1 MAGVA
6 TQKFPNNAINLGF
19 PVAFNKAMANT
30 ATHYYPEARSLPHLY
45 VGHDQAQALREE
57 RKRDADYMAN
67 AKVAST
73 KKSTM
78 RYLTTAHGA
87 GFQPKAVLGQ
97 RQFGNPAFGYLSGS
111 SAQKDDPNAPFY
123 TLTLG
128 EGGSNG
134 HLSGGVLRSAQGQEY
149 GKSRLMA
156 RVAELDAIDNN
167 KTVFLGEK
175 AGMPS
180 TGAVNTA
187 SLPTGTEGPISPL
200 IELNFLLQGIN
211 DAVVSGIAPDQ
222 RVEDEDEGMALEYKK
237 GESAVRA
244 IEGIGALNKGTFEQA
259 RRVMALLFRLAPS
272 MDTAQMTDTLSTMN
286 SIIQN
291 LDGMLDPAQ
300 QERYAGKVNGVNLQS
315 ALSLQVLFTRMIA
328 YVEEMIKGVNLMPM
342 ERLALSKALV
352 KQLKFEKGLKYG
364 TVPDGDLNLVADARQ
379 NALKTAQ
386 DEALFTPTGR
396 FRRDDPYEEDA
407 FYRRSVS
414 APSEGSSASNTDSF
428 GSFQQAPPR
437 GEGHYRG
444 HTREDN
450 QHIGYG
456 RGGNAVIAFDPEARQ
471 TFGYNAGDFY
481 PSGGRDAQWFGEMR
495 GNTVIPGGEQLPQTK
510 LVNTSGSGR
519 RKGRAEAELTMASH
533 FDPDLGGWG
542 IKM

>member
-30 ATHYYPEARSLPHLY
+30 ATHYYPEARSLPQLY

-111 SAQKDDPNAPFY
+111 SSQQDDPNAPFY
-123 TLTLG
+123 TIQTG
-128 EGGSNG
+128 RDSGGS
-134 HLSGGVLRSAQGQEY
+134 LSGGVLRSAQGQEY

-156 RVAELDAIDNN
+156 RIGELNAIDNN

-175 AGMPS
+175 SGMPS

-222 RVEDEDEGMALEYKK
+222 RVEDEDEAMALEYRK

-244 IEGIGALNKGTFEQA
+244 VEGIGALNKGTFEQA

-396 FRRDDPYEEDA
+396 FRRDDPYEEQQ
-407 FYRRSVS
+407 SL
-414 APSEGSSASNTDSF
+414 GSHYQFQDTASNTDSF

-437 GEGHYRG
+437 GEGRFRG

-510 LVNTSGSGR
+510 VVNTSGSGR